1 MSRRSGRAPVLY
13 DPDWLSLL
21 DARER
26 LRARGAAQA
35 EAETAICL
43 ALQDRKF
50 RRHWI
55 LEKATYARTG
65 ATLTPTYVRALEFE
79 EGNKLRLAVPADLKP
94 ADIDWDNSRPLRP
107 WPYGPWQH
115 QLLAQVA
122 KLTISRVDFETV
134 FPLKASAPLPAEMD
148 GKKPEQSS
156 PSNEPNPE
164 EIIRT
169 TLPDEAKAVAKE
181 AGETGEEASPPL
193 GGAGRRTRASSKENQ
208 ARDAILEIWG
218 SSGIPAKVT
227 NKAARREI
235 CKHLK
240 IREDDMSEDTVRR
253 AAGRR
258 K

>member
-1 MSRRSGRAPVLY
+1 MLY

-26 LRARGAAQA
+26 LKAKGA
-35 EAETAICL
+35 EATEAEIAICN
-43 ALQDRKF
+43 ALRDKKLKVQVTP
-50 RRHWI
+50 
-55 LEKATYARTG
+55 EKVIYRSTG
-65 ATLTPTYVRALEFE
+65 ATLAPDDVRQLEFD
-79 EGNKLRLAVPADLKP
+79 EGKFKVEIPFDLTRK
-94 ADIDWDNSRPLRP
+94 DINWKASRPKAP
-107 WPYGPWQH
+107 WSYGSWQYG
-115 QLLAQVA
+115 LLEHVA
-122 KLTISRVDFETV
+122 RIEVSRADFESV
-134 FPLKASAPLPAEMD
+134 FSRLLTAPLPPAEMD

-193 GGAGRRTRASSKENQ
+193 GGAGRRTRASSKENK

-218 SSGIPAKVT
+218 SSRIPAKVT